1 MRGKRRLNLKERNLI
16 EERDQMVKIIMLT
29 KINLMLRRLIDVRV
43 QDLKRKSIS
52 NQQPNLKKVKRDLS
66 VMKTLTVKRLWTVK
80 GKRKRERGMQEHLL
94 APQQTQTG
102 IECQEWMQSKSGQ
115 ISSRKTSS
123 LLLILCKR
131 LHLLNLSTDG
141 LLSNLRNQR
150 TKESM
155 SWSIVKAFLR
165 QMSR

>member
-1 MRGKRRLNLKERNLI
+1 
-16 EERDQMVKIIMLT
+16 MVKIIMLT

-94 APQQTQTG
+94 AP
-102 IECQEWMQSKSGQ
+102 
-115 ISSRKTSS
+115 
-123 LLLILCKR
+123 
-131 LHLLNLSTDG
+131 
-141 LLSNLRNQR
+141 
-150 TKESM
+150 
-155 SWSIVKAFLR
+155 
-165 QMSR
+165 